1 MFNYSPLEFNM
12 LLKRSKVQFR
22 SNEEV
27 CLAKTGHVKEI
38 QIVCGL
44 IYYTVI
50 WDEAPQTVDPH
61 MYRVKDLKHLL
72 PYQYRRL
79 KK

>member
-1 MFNYSPLEFNM
+1 M
-12 LLKRSKVQFR
+12 LLKHSKVQFR
-22 SNEEV
+22 YNEEF
-27 CLAKTGHVKEI
+27 CLGKTGHVKEI
-38 QIVCGL
+38 KIVCGL

-50 WDEAPQTVDPH
+50 WDEAQDTIDPH

-79 KK
+79 KM

>member
-1 MFNYSPLEFNM
+1 M
-12 LLKRSKVQFR
+12 LLKHSKVQFR
-22 SNEEV
+22 SIEEEV
-27 CLAKTGHVKEI
+27 CLGKTGRVKDI
-38 QIVCGL
+38 IIVYGL

-50 WDEAPQTVDPH
+50 WDEAQDAVDPH

-79 KK
+79 KM